1 MEIKERKFKI
11 EYRFARD
18 NGIVYRMESD
28 TVKIKDTNSEL
39 DNYKA
44 ASIKAMRCLLSMS
57 KELIT
62 GRQKLLDYNIIWIK

>member
-28 TVKIKDTNSEL
+28 TVKIKETNSEL

-44 ASIKAMRCLLSMS
+44 ASIKAMRCLLGMS

-62 GRQKLLDYNIIWIK
+62 GRQKLLEYNIIWVD

>member
-11 EYRFARD
+11 EYIFARD
-18 NGIVYRMESD
+18 NGIVYLMESD

-44 ASIKAMRCLLSMS
+44 ASIKAMRCLLSLS

-62 GRQKLLDYNIIWIK
+62 GRQKLLEYNIIWVD

>member
-44 ASIKAMRCLLSMS
+44 ASIKAMRCLLGMS

-62 GRQKLLDYNIIWIK
+62 GRQKLLEYNIIWVD

>member
-18 NGIVYRMESD
+18 NGIVYRIESD

-44 ASIKAMRCLLSMS
+44 ASIKAMRDLLSLS

-62 GRQKLLDYNIIWIK
+62 GRQKLLEYNIIWID

>member
-1 MEIKERKFKI
+1 MEIKEKKFKI

-44 ASIKAMRCLLSMS
+44 ASIKAMRGLLSLS

-62 GRQKLLDYNIIWIK
+62 GRQKLLEYNIIWVD

>member
-1 MEIKERKFKI
+1 MEIKEKKFKI

-39 DNYKA
+39 ENFKA
-44 ASIKAMRCLLSMS
+44 ASIKAMRCLLGMS

-62 GRQKLLDYNIIWIK
+62 GRQKLLEYNIIWVD